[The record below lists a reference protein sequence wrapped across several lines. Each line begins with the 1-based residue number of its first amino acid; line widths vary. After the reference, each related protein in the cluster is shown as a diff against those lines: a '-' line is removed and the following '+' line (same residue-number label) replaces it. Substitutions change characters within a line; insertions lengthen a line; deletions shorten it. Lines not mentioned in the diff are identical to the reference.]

1 MEAIDK
7 VIFYFFLSLPVYIVG
22 AYVVSNWLTDILY
35 VRYRILIIKQG
46 EHNDTTTNRW
56 NNLCKWYQNRN

>member
-7 VIFYFFLSLPVYIVG
+7 VIFYFFLSLPIYIVG

-35 VRYRILIIKQG
+35 VRYRILINKRRRTQW
-46 EHNDTTTNRW
+46 HYN
-56 NNLCKWYQNRN
+56 K